1 MWNLLKSRFQHLRK
15 DSLTGK
21 SFLVLFLRGL
31 GMLLFFSLTLFLTN
45 FFEAEFVG
53 QYDFSRSFLIF
64 LGAFTIFGTNQSI
77 LFFSGYLESKKDIPH
92 LRVVYV
98 KMVALILILSISL
111 MALNVFLGESICK
124 ALGVLDLLPLIEKTV
139 PFLAAYSITLLNFET
154 FRAIHRITLSEVFRN
169 IVRYAFFFVGILMLY
184 FADTH
189 DQVVT
194 IFLWNFVAIAGIST
208 LWIGYFLYRLGPST
222 IAEDP
227 YLSFKGIV
235 KRSAPMALSSTAFLL
250 MQSFDVMM
258 LAHFTDY
265 ESVAYYSIAIKLTM
279 LINVV
284 LASVNAVIG
293 PEIAALFTSKHFDQ
307 LREKIRKST
316 QLIFFLTAPMIL
328 IFTLFAAFILSLFGE
343 EYMVAKYIL
352 WVLLAGQ
359 IMNSLCGP
367 VGTYLNM
374 TGKEKAFQ
382 NILLTALVINIGLNL
397 LLIPSMGMMG
407 AAIATSISMIFWNA
421 LGIYYIYKKDRI
433 RVFFRWPKL
442 HLKP

>member
-1 MWNLLKSRFQHLRK
+1 M
-15 DSLTGK
+15 
-21 SFLVLFLRGL
+21 
-31 GMLLFFSLTLFLTN
+31 
-45 FFEAEFVG
+45 
-53 QYDFSRSFLIF
+53 
-64 LGAFTIFGTNQSI
+64 
-77 LFFSGYLESKKDIPH
+77 PH

-98 KMVALILILSISL
+98 KMVGLILFLSL
-111 MALNVFLGESICK
+111 FLFVVNYFLGETIGR
-124 ALGVLDLLPLIEKTV
+124 ALKVEDLLPLIQKSI

-154 FRAIHRITLSEVFRN
+154 FRAVHKIALSEVFRN
-169 IVRYAFFFVGILMLY
+169 IVRYTFFFAGLLYLY
-184 FADTH
+184 FADGH
-189 DQVVT
+189 SEIVT
-194 IFLWNFVAIAGIST
+194 IFLWNFVALAFLST
-208 LWIGYFLYRLGPST
+208 LWIGYFFYKLGPST
-222 IAEDP
+222 EQNDP

-293 PEIAALFTSKHFDQ
+293 PEVAALYTSKHFEK
-307 LREKIRKST
+307 LREKIRQST
-316 QLIFFLTAPMIL
+316 QLIFFLTAPIIL
-328 IFTLFAAFILSLFGE
+328 VFTLFAAFILSLFGH

-374 TGKEKAFQ
+374 TGKERAFQ
-382 NILLTALVINIGLNL
+382 NILLTALVVNIVLNL

-407 AAIATSISMIFWNA
+407 AAIATSVSMIFWNA
-421 LGIYYIYKKDRI
+421 VGIYYIYKKDRI
-433 RVFFRWPKL
+433 RIFFRWPGFN
-442 HLKP
+442 LKQK